1 MLKYLLTSLF
11 LLIFLSNTFAQIKL
25 PQASPKATVM
35 QTIGLTDITVIYHTP
50 GVKGREIWGKL
61 VPWSSIW
68 RCGANEATL
77 ITFSDAVKINGQDL
91 PAGTYSFFTLPES
104 QTNWFI
110 IFNKNTKL
118 WGNEGYNA
126 AEDILRVPV
135 KPEAVSFHETLQYS
149 FSDIEATEG
158 RLNLIWE
165 KVKIPF
171 MISVEVFDKAVAGLK
186 TDLNTVKEDDWNSY
200 AQAAQFLIQHNQQHE
215 LALQWINKSI
225 KIKENFYNNWLK
237 AQLLAQKDE
246 YEEAIN
252 LTKKAI
258 KLGQKDT
265 KSYSPMA
272 QEMERSLDVWKVK
285 MNNSY

>member
-1 MLKYLLTSLF
+1 MPKFLLT
-11 LLIFLSNTFAQIKL
+11 LLSFFIILNNSWAQVRL
-25 PQASPKATVM
+25 PQASPQSKVI
-35 QTIGLTDITVIYHTP
+35 QTIGLTDIAVTYHAP

-61 VPWSSIW
+61 VPYGQVW

-77 ITFSDAVKINGQDL
+77 ISFTDDVKINGVAL

-104 QTNWFI
+104 ETKWFV
-110 IFNKNTKL
+110 IFNKNTKM
-118 WGNEGYNA
+118 WGTEGYNP
-126 AEDILRVPV
+126 AEDVIRIPV
-135 KPEAVSFHETLQYS
+135 KPEATTFHETLQYS

-165 KVKIPF
+165 KLKIPF
-171 MISVEVFDKAVAGLK
+171 MISVEVFEKAVATLK
-186 TDLNTVKEDDWNSY
+186 TDLTETKPDDWNSF
-200 AQAAQFLIQHNQQHE
+200 AQAAQYLIQNNKEHE

-225 KIKENFYNNWLK
+225 QIKENFYNIWLK

-258 KLGQKDT
+258 KQGQKDS

-272 QEMERSLDVWKVK
+272 HDIARSLDLWKVK
-285 MNNSY
+285 MHTRD